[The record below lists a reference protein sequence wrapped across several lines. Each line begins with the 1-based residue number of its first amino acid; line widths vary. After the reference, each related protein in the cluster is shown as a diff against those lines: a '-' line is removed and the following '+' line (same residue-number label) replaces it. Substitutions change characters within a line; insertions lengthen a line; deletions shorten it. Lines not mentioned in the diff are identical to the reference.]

1 VDRPR
6 RLRRVEHP
14 ARVRVSERVGRR
26 SAASGILITA
36 IWTIGTIGWAG
47 RPINLVTASVPALL
61 VAIGFAY
68 ATYVVAEYQET
79 LRAAEKEG
87 DRNLTDVTRRAVA
100 AILLPALVASITTIQ
115 GFGSLAFT
123 NITAVREFGL
133 FSAAGVFYAFLIGV
147 TFTPATLRLLG
158 TRRPSRER
166 AEGFLERFAE
176 RIARF
181 DLRHSRAILLGAVV
195 VFAVA
200 LAGALRLEVGSDYI
214 TQFPAD
220 SRIRRDFQAINQ
232 HLGGV
237 SSLYVVIESSA
248 PDAFAEPENLRELRS
263 LQDWLRAQ
271 PEVGSAVSVVD
282 YLMLLNRGMHD
293 NDPAFLAIPDSE
305 RLVKQLLLF
314 GSTDE
319 LDRFVAA
326 DYGTANIVARANVLD
341 SRPSLELTRRIE
353 ERLALLPAHLQ
364 GRVTGGVVLLG
375 ESTENIARGQ
385 VKSLGAALAGIY
397 LMISLMLTSLRVG
410 LIALIPNVLPVVVFF
425 AALGYTDTQLSVS
438 VSLVG
443 SMALGIAVDDSVHYF
458 ARFNSESRR
467 LGSEEKATIS
477 TLRASIRP
485 ATTTMLGLCV
495 GFLLVGQSSLRA
507 QQEFGMLAAFT
518 MAVGW
523 VAELLLTPALGASTR
538 IVTLWDLLTLDLGKD
553 PHRAIPLFSGLSV
566 RQARMVALLA
576 DVVEVPAG
584 TFLLR
589 EGEPG
594 GDMYVV
600 VEGTLRSS
608 VRRNG
613 KRVEFS
619 TSSRGDVLGEFAL
632 FGGVRTAD
640 VETLTDTRLIRIEAE
655 DLERIRRRSPR
666 TASIVLRNLN
676 RIQAER
682 MASTVARVG

>member
-1 VDRPR
+1 LSSSSHPLRELIPADRSEV
-6 RLRRVEHP
+6 LRIEEEEAAGSRVWIGGNPLVKAQLSRGIQGDLEWIVP
-14 ARVRVSERVGRR
+14 AVFVESSILLAFAFR
-26 SAASGILITA
+26 SASAVVLPLLGILITA

-181 DLRHSRAILLGAVV
+181 DLRHSRAILLGAAV

-271 PEVGSAVSVVD
+271 PEVGSGVGGRLPDAPEP
-282 YLMLLNRGMHD
+282 RHARQR
-293 NDPAFLAIPDSE
+293 PAFIAIPDSE
-305 RLVKQLLLF
+305 RLVKQLC
-314 GSTDE
+314 SS
-319 LDRFVAA
+319 DRPM
-326 DYGTANIVARANVLD
+326 AR
-341 SRPSLELTRRIE
+341 S
-353 ERLALLPAHLQ
+353 
-364 GRVTGGVVLLG
+364 
-375 ESTENIARGQ
+375 
-385 VKSLGAALAGIY
+385 
-397 LMISLMLTSLRVG
+397 
-410 LIALIPNVLPVVVFF
+410 
-425 AALGYTDTQLSVS
+425 
-438 VSLVG
+438 
-443 SMALGIAVDDSVHYF
+443 
-458 ARFNSESRR
+458 
-467 LGSEEKATIS
+467 
-477 TLRASIRP
+477 
-485 ATTTMLGLCV
+485 
-495 GFLLVGQSSLRA
+495 
-507 QQEFGMLAAFT
+507 
-518 MAVGW
+518 
-523 VAELLLTPALGASTR
+523 
-538 IVTLWDLLTLDLGKD
+538 
-553 PHRAIPLFSGLSV
+553 
-566 RQARMVALLA
+566 
-576 DVVEVPAG
+576 
-584 TFLLR
+584 
-589 EGEPG
+589 
-594 GDMYVV
+594 
-600 VEGTLRSS
+600 
-608 VRRNG
+608 
-613 KRVEFS
+613 
-619 TSSRGDVLGEFAL
+619 
-632 FGGVRTAD
+632 FGG
-640 VETLTDTRLIRIEAE
+640 
-655 DLERIRRRSPR
+655 
-666 TASIVLRNLN
+666 
-676 RIQAER
+676 
-682 MASTVARVG
+682 